1 MKLKPRDV
9 LFWMHLIAGVVIGGV
24 IFIMA
29 VTGTI
34 MAFEPQI
41 VEYAEKSVRIVEVP
55 APAQRLD
62 LKTIVAK
69 AQEYKKGKVGGL
81 MLKSSQ
87 AASVAVSFGRDG
99 GVVYVDPYTGDILGG
114 ESKAHDFMHTVE
126 DIHRW
131 LGNKDIGRPVTGVS
145 VMAFLFLVISGIYL
159 WWPRNWRWNTLKAII
174 KFNPKATGKARDWNW
189 HNVIGFWAAPLLLI
203 TTVTG
208 AIMAH
213 QWANDLLYRLAGSEP
228 PPAQARPA
236 KEPVKEKSGEK
247 KEKRDEKT
255 VDFDAVA
262 ARAIEKVE
270 KWESLN
276 IRLPQKPD
284 APITVSIEEP
294 HAVPVNAR
302 SQLSLDAASLEVKKW
317 EPFSQYPLGRQLR
330 VWVKTVHT
338 GEAGGII
345 GQMFALA
352 SATAAIFLAYT
363 GFAMAWRRFFIKEK
377 I

>member
-9 LFWMHLIAGVVIGGV
+9 LFWMHLIAGVVVGGV
-24 IFIMA
+24 ILIMA

-41 VEYAEKSVRIVEVP
+41 VEYAEKSVRVVEVP
-55 APAQRLD
+55 AQAQRLG
-62 LKTIVAK
+62 LNMIVAK
-69 AQEYKKGKVGGL
+69 AAEYKKGKAGGL
-81 MLKSSQ
+81 MLKSSPDS
-87 AASVAVSFGRDG
+87 SVAVNFGRDG
-99 GVVYVDPYTGDILGG
+99 GVVYVNPYTGAILGG

-145 VMAFLFLVISGIYL
+145 VMAFLFLLISGIYL
-159 WWPRNWRWNTLKAII
+159 WWPRNWRWNTVKYIVN
-174 KFNPKATGKARDWNW
+174 FNPNAKGKARDWNW

-236 KEPVKEKSGEK
+236 KEPGKAKSIER
-247 KEKRDEKT
+247 KEKRDEKI

-262 ARAIEKVE
+262 ARATEKVT

-284 APITVSIEEP
+284 APITVYIQEP
-294 HAVPVNAR
+294 NAVPVNAR
-302 SQLSLDAASLEVKKW
+302 SQLSLDAASLNVAKW
-317 EPFSQYPLGRQLR
+317 EPYREYDLGRKLR
-330 VWVKTVHT
+330 VWTKTVHT
-338 GEAGGII
+338 GEAGGMI
-345 GQMFALA
+345 GQMLAIA
-352 SATAAIFLAYT
+352 SATAAIFLVYT
-363 GFAMAWRRFFIKEK
+363 GFAMSWRRFFIKEK